1 MKNIAPHN
9 HRVLIVDDEE
19 DIRTALVDSLTL
31 RGYHCVAADHGES
44 ALRCLDSDRFHL
56 VISDYRMPIMDGIQF
71 LEALKKRPTP
81 SPPVILLTGSK
92 SEELR
97 RRAFELGAYAVIS
110 KPIAPQDL
118 ASLSARAIESLE
130 IDQSGS
136 ARGGVTA

>member
-9 HRVLIVDDEE
+9 HRVLIVDDIE
-19 DIRTALVDSLTL
+19 DMRLALSDALTL

-71 LEALKKRPTP
+71 LEALKNRPTP

>member
-9 HRVLIVDDEE
+9 HRVLIVDDIE
-19 DIRTALVDSLTL
+19 DMRQALIDALTL
-31 RGYHCVAADHGES
+31 RGYHCMAADHGES
-44 ALRCLDSDRFHL
+44 ALRCLDIDRFHL

-81 SPPVILLTGSK
+81 SPPVILLTSSK
-92 SEELR
+92 NEELR

-118 ASLSARAIESLE
+118 ASLSARAIESRE

-136 ARGGVTA
+136 AKGGVTD

>member
-1 MKNIAPHN
+1 M
-9 HRVLIVDDEE
+9 
-19 DIRTALVDSLTL
+19 
-31 RGYHCVAADHGES
+31 AADHGES
-44 ALRCLDSDRFHL
+44 ALRCLDIDRFHL

-81 SPPVILLTGSK
+81 SPPVILLTSSK
-92 SEELR
+92 NEELR

-118 ASLSARAIESLE
+118 ASLSARAIESRE

-136 ARGGVTA
+136 AKGGVTD

>member
-1 MKNIAPHN
+1 MKSVPPHN
-9 HRVLIVDDEE
+9 HRVLIVDDIE
-19 DIRTALVDSLTL
+19 DMRLALSDALTL

-118 ASLSARAIESLE
+118 AALSTRAIESRE
-130 IDQSGS
+130 IDQRGS
-136 ARGGVTA
+136 ARGGVTD

>member
-1 MKNIAPHN
+1 MKSVPPHN
-9 HRVLIVDDEE
+9 HRVLIVDDIE
-19 DIRTALVDSLTL
+19 DMRLALSDALTL

-56 VISDYRMPIMDGIQF
+56 VISDYRMPIMDGIQL
-71 LEALKKRPTP
+71 LEALKKRSTP

-97 RRAFELGAYAVIS
+97 KRAFELGAYAVIS

-118 ASLSARAIESLE
+118 ASLSLRAIESLE

-136 ARGGVTA
+136 ARGGVTD